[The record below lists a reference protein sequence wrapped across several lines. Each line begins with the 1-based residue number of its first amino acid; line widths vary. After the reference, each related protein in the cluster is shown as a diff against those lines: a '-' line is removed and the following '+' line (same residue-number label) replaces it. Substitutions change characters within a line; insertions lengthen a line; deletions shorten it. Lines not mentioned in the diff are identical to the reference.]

1 MALFLTL
8 SGIALLELHSLH
20 RERYEPPVIFATYG
34 FVLIGLLILNRKK
47 GGR

>member
-20 RERYEPPVIFATYG
+20 REKFELPVIFATYG
-34 FVLIGLLILNRKK
+34 FVWIGLMILNRKK